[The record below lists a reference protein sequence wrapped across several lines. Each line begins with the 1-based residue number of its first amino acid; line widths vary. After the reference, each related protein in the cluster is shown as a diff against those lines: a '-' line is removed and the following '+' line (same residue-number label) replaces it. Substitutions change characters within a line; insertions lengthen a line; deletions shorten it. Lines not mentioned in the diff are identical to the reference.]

1 MMMFAKVM
9 QASSPRR
16 RERMNTMKKTRG
28 GFALV
33 FVLLIAAAMMIPVLM
48 LLSSLA
54 PRKANVTGEAISDR
68 TLALSDSTVDNI
80 LNQVNTFPFNVTGTS
95 LIIGYQEDAAGNVIN
110 EGTVDASSQLAQTSV
125 VYHYVSLLNGGVV
138 PDVPDVADTTAIAAF
153 NAACAEIA
161 ANVSTYAYNLNTQEY
176 YALWDSTN
184 NKVASVAVV
193 GPDGDV
199 ATGTLKNLSSG
210 ATTTFST
217 LDSSYKTDNV
227 WVEVDTNTKY
237 VADQWNIT
245 VTSYLMSKPDIKR
258 TVKALASRGTPN
270 TAVDALADGS
280 WFTHDTTTVT
290 VPGHSFADY
299 AGLYHTKAY
308 FGKYETTSGPIRSDA
323 NLYMGGW
330 AKDPVFANNRVYDE
344 AVDDYNGN
352 HDGRFGPDQKSL
364 TWAKSHGYS
373 TNGYPAADWANVDNA
388 LYGTNHFRNLG
399 DPNGGVQDKAQGAYY
414 INGDAT
420 VVFNANGTVT
430 INGTNLAMPVNGAIF
445 VEGTATVSGT
455 VHGQCSVG
463 ASTINI
469 GGNIIY
475 TVPPRT
481 DRNAAIPANPDL
493 LGLISHGD
501 ITITAATFNANHH
514 LQVDAAMISAAG
526 NFGIA
531 SNAPSHYIDPTGTY
545 AGTWNGCQASWNTS
559 NAPAVNLGG
568 NRVRGYEVQH
578 TNFDWNLRDYGVPP
592 FYPTTNAT
600 GESTDIIDQYPVV
613 TDSTIMAYLTGLNK
627 DDLTPT
633 GDPTYPYKYVYNGV
647 TYFYGG
653 NFNWYATST
662 MIKSA
667 LYRIS
672 WKEQIGTPVTP

>member
-1 MMMFAKVM
+1 
-9 QASSPRR
+9 
-16 RERMNTMKKTRG
+16 MNTMKKTRKEAHLSSG
-28 GFALV
+28 TKERRGFALV
-33 FVLLIAAAMMIPVLM
+33 FVLLIAAAMMIPILM

-80 LNQVNTFPFNVTGTS
+80 LNQVNAFPFNVTGSS
-95 LIIGYQEDAAGNVIN
+95 LMQGYTQDVDGNVLT
-110 EGTVDASSQLAQTSV
+110 EGTYDASSQLAQTAV

-153 NAACAEIA
+153 NTACAEIA
-161 ANVSTYAYNLNTQEY
+161 GNVSTYVYNLNTQEY
-176 YALWDSTN
+176 YAVWDSTN
-184 NKVASVAVV
+184 GRIASVAVV
-193 GPDGDV
+193 GPDGDI
-199 ATGTLKNLSSG
+199 AGHTLKNLSSG
-210 ATTTFST
+210 AMTTFST
-217 LDSSYKTDNV
+217 LDPTYKTDNV

-245 VTSYLMSKPDIKR
+245 VTSYLLSKPDIKR
-258 TVKALASRGTPN
+258 TVKALASRGTPT

-280 WFTHDTTTVT
+280 WFIHDTTTVT
-290 VPGHSFADY
+290 KPGHSFADY

-308 FGKYETTSGPIRSDA
+308 FGQYETTSGPIRSDA

-373 TNGYPAADWANVDNA
+373 TDGYPAANWANVDNA
-388 LYGTNHFRNLG
+388 LYGSNATRNPS
-399 DPNGGVQDKAQGAYY
+399 DPNGGIQDKALAGYY
-414 INGDAT
+414 FTGNAT

-430 INGTNLAMPVNGAIF
+430 INGTNLPLPSNGAIF
-445 VEGTATVSGT
+445 IGGTATVSGT
-455 VHGQCSVG
+455 VKGKCSVG
-463 ASTINI
+463 ASKINI

-475 TVPPRT
+475 SIPPRT

-501 ITITAATFNANHH
+501 ITITASTFNANHH
-514 LQVDAAMISAAG
+514 LQIDAAMISAAG
-526 NFGIA
+526 NFGID
-531 SNAPSHYIDPTGTY
+531 SNAPAHWIDPTGTY
-545 AGTWNGCQASWNTS
+545 AGTWNGCQACWNTS
-559 NAPAVNLGG
+559 NAPAINLGG

-592 FYPTTNAT
+592 FYPTTNTT

-613 TDSTIMAYLTGLNK
+613 TDSTIMTVLTGLNK
-627 DDLTPT
+627 NDLTPT
-633 GDPTYPYKYVYNGV
+633 GDSTYPYKFVYNGV
-647 TYFYGG
+647 TYYYGG
-653 NFNWYATST
+653 TFNWYATST
-662 MIKSA
+662 MTKSA